1 MGICHTSAVERI
13 ARVLAG
19 ECLSINANGT
29 IASAG
34 DEIDSQ
40 WREYR
45 GEAIAILKTLREPD
59 AAMAGV
65 GDPVMWEAMVEAALD
80 AASPA

>member
-19 ECLSINANGT
+19 ERLSVNANGT

-34 DEIDSQ
+34 DEIDSR
-40 WREYR
+40 WPDYR
-45 GEAIAILKTLREPD
+45 GEAVAILKTLREPD
-59 AAMAGV
+59 AAMAGA
-65 GDPVMWEAMVEAALD
+65 GDPVMWEAMVEAAIEAD
-80 AASPA
+80 PSS

>member
-19 ECLSINANGT
+19 ESLSINANGT

-34 DEIDSQ
+34 DEIDSH
-40 WREYR
+40 WRDYR
-45 GEAIAILKTLREPD
+45 GEAIAILKALREPD
-59 AAMAGV
+59 AAMAEV
-65 GDPVMWEAMVEAALD
+65 GDPATWEAMVETALE
-80 AASPA
+80 AASTF

>member
-19 ECLSINANGT
+19 ERLSVNANGT

-34 DEIDSQ
+34 EEIDSR
-40 WREYR
+40 WPDYR
-45 GEAIAILKTLREPD
+45 NEAIAILKTLREPD
-59 AAMAGV
+59 AVMAGA
-65 GDPVMWEAMVEAALD
+65 GDPVMWEMMIEAALD
-80 AASPA
+80 AAPPP